1 MEHGRAGL
9 LTDGSA
15 LAVYLGQA
23 LAVSAVAPPPPIAG
37 DRDAPPPRA
46 AGVLIPLYARDGRP
60 HLLFT
65 RRSPSLAAH
74 SGEIS
79 FPGGSRDPDD
89 PSLADTALRE
99 AHEELGI
106 APDRVQVLGQLAPVF
121 TVVSNFLITPFVGWM
136 GSEPTPLAPN
146 PNEVAEVIEA
156 PLVAL
161 VDPAIFHVEQWMR
174 YGVPHPV
181 YFYDYGPYRIWGA
194 TARVLHQLLEL
205 LPPN

>member
-1 MEHGRAGL
+1 VEHGRATL

-15 LAVYLGQA
+15 LAAYLGQV
-23 LAVSAVAPPPPIAG
+23 LAVAAVATPRATAG
-37 DRDAPPPRA
+37 DRGAPPPRA
-46 AGVLIPLYARDGRP
+46 AGVLIPLYARDDQP

-106 APDRVQVLGQLAPVF
+106 VPDRVQVLGQLAPVF

-136 GSEPTPLAPN
+136 GSESTPLAPN
-146 PNEVAEVIEA
+146 PAEVAEVIEA
-156 PLVAL
+156 PLTAL
-161 VDPAIFHVEQWMR
+161 VDPAIFHVEQWTR

-205 LPPN
+205 LPPD